1 VAVALGFLLLERVL
15 RELGPHLQ
23 HVRFFFEDRPGEK
36 LVRSLGWA
44 KFENFSVN
52 YGFLL
57 RVSRWF
63 MSVKSVAILDPTSL

>member
-57 RVSRWF
+57 RVS
-63 MSVKSVAILDPTSL
+63 